1 MDLKAY
7 GRCRAFQSLWFV
19 HFIPVLFVVQSTS
32 HLRPMDNTS
41 VLFILV
47 GVMLYYILLDR
58 DFSVYY
64 DYGILAGVIVNPN

>member
-1 MDLKAY
+1 
-7 GRCRAFQSLWFV
+7 
-19 HFIPVLFVVQSTS
+19 
-32 HLRPMDNTS
+32 MDNTS